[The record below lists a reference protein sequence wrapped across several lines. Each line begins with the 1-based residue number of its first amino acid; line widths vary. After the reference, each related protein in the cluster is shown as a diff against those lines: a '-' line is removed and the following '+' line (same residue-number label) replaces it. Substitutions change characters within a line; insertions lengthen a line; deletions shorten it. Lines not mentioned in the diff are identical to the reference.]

1 MRSNGI
7 PQCLFGMILSAVIFS
22 FAAEARAQT
31 PSPTPSPT
39 PKASAT
45 PTLESQFFKNVLRDQ
60 KAIWTSPL
68 HLRGRDARWGL
79 PLFFGTAALI
89 TTDRITGDEIGES
102 RRLLKT
108 SRVVSYAGSGYG
120 VGAVAA
126 TFYLFG
132 RAKHDNRARETGLL
146 G

>member
-1 MRSNGI
+1 
-7 PQCLFGMILSAVIFS
+7 
-22 FAAEARAQT
+22 
-31 PSPTPSPT
+31 
-39 PKASAT
+39 
-45 PTLESQFFKNVLRDQ
+45 
-60 KAIWTSPL
+60 
-68 HLRGRDARWGL
+68 RDARWGL

-108 SRVVSYAGSGYG
+108 SRVVSYAGSGYV

-132 RAKHDNRARETGLL
+132 RAKHDNRARATGLL
-146 G
+146 GAEALIDSAIVVTALKEISQRGR